1 MSDLVTPEKIVP
13 EKAPVAEKS
22 TEKPTP
28 EKPAEKPFNTDA
40 LDNCTSRFN
49 RFGWNVFL
57 SMRTDRVKIETA
69 PIRARVTTPG
79 AQQAQRLAHAL
90 QSAAA
95 TPQLTIRDD
104 WFEATTTFAALQ
116 TIVKDVDVLQ
126 IEVTAL

>member
-13 EKAPVAEKS
+13 EKAAVTEKS
-22 TEKPTP
+22 A

-57 SMRTDRVKIETA
+57 SMRTDRLKIESA
-69 PIRARVTTPG
+69 PIRARVMTPN
-79 AQQAQRLAHAL
+79 AQSAQRLAHAL
-90 QSAAA
+90 QNASA

-116 TIVKDVDVLQ
+116 TLVKDADVLQ
-126 IEVTAL
+126 VEVTAL